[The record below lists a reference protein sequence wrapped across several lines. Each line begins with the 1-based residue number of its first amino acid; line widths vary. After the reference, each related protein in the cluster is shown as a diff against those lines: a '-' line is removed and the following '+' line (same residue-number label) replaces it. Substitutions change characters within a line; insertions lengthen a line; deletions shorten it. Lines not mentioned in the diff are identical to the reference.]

1 MKDFKIED
9 AKTRFF
15 KTKEDYLNF
24 KQAWK
29 DFHNSQPLVEWKD
42 FDISPWTRDKTL
54 DPILARTK
62 YPVLSSSHYMLYNLV
77 RGYDITRGYS
87 PLTNEGRL
95 NANLFDGTKPWR
107 NCAAAATDLIR
118 HARSLNDVNSK
129 SKFTRERC
137 REDVEHMLLPFGDTF
152 SQEALADLAGLLY
165 KHLSGNDLPEITIQ
179 EWEIIEETSMPR
191 TIAEKLKALSK
202 L

>member
-1 MKDFKIED
+1 
-9 AKTRFF
+9 
-15 KTKEDYLNF
+15 
-24 KQAWK
+24 
-29 DFHNSQPLVEWKD
+29 
-42 FDISPWTRDKTL
+42 
-54 DPILARTK
+54 
-62 YPVLSSSHYMLYNLV
+62 MLYNLV
-77 RGYDITRGYS
+77 RGYDIKHGYS
-87 PLTNEGRL
+87 PLINEGRL
-95 NANLFDGTKPWR
+95 NANLLDGPKPWR
-107 NCAAAATDLIR
+107 NCDAAATDLIR
-118 HARSLNDVNSK
+118 HTRSLNDVNSK

>member
-42 FDISPWTRDKTL
+42 LDISPWTRDRSL

-62 YPVLSSSHYMLYNLV
+62 YPVLNSSHYMLYNLV
-77 RGYDITRGYS
+77 RGYDIKHGYS

-95 NANLFDGTKPWR
+95 NANLLDGPKPWR
-107 NCAAAATDLIR
+107 NCDAAAHDLIR
-118 HARSLNDVNSK
+118 YARNLSDVNHPSANW
-129 SKFTRERC
+129 RERS
-137 REDVEHMLLPFGDTF
+137 RKNVEHMLLPFGDTF
-152 SQEALADLAGLLY
+152 SHEALADLAGLLY
-165 KHLSGNDLPEITIQ
+165 KHLSGNDLPEIVVQ
-179 EWEIIEETSMPR
+179 EWEEFVEPVSLTR
-191 TIAEKLKALSK
+191 KVLGWRAA
-202 L
+202 

>member
-42 FDISPWTRDKTL
+42 KDISPWTRDRSL

-77 RGYDITRGYS
+77 RGYDIKHGYS
-87 PLTNEGRL
+87 PLINEGRL
-95 NANLFDGTKPWR
+95 NANLLDGPKPWR
-107 NCAAAATDLIR
+107 NCDAAATDLIR
-118 HARSLNDVNSK
+118 HTRSLNDVNSK

-191 TIAEKLKALSK
+191 TIAKKLKALSK

>member
-1 MKDFKIED
+1 MKAFQIED

-15 KTKEDYLNF
+15 KTKEEYLNF

-95 NANLFDGTKPWR
+95 NANLLDGPKPWR
-107 NCAAAATDLIR
+107 NCNAAATDLIR
-118 HARSLNDVNSK
+118 HARSLNDVNSP

-137 REDVEHMLLPFGDTF
+137 REDIEHMLLPFGDTF

-165 KHLSGNDLPEITIQ
+165 KHLSGNDLPEIVVQ
-179 EWEIIEETSMPR
+179 EWEEFVEPVSLTR
-191 TIAEKLKALSK
+191 KVLGWRAA
-202 L
+202 